1 MGHDKNKVHLMQGT
15 LEEWKKLGGKVE
27 NTSTKIISSSD
38 LDTSKTS
45 TYQATDAKN
54 IVDMNDILSIA
65 KGGTDNNIIVDARAN
80 ARFKGTAPEPRP
92 VLHAGHIPKSLNI
105 PFTNLLVD
113 PNEGITLKP
122 KSELESELKDII
134 NSDKNIVCSC
144 GSGVTAC
151 YIALALDEC
160 EQNDENIF
168 LYDGSWAE
176 YGDDPD
182 VPIET

>member
-1 MGHDKNKVHLMQGT
+1 MQGT

-27 NTSTKIISSSD
+27 EGSAKVISSSD
-38 LDTSKTS
+38 LDTTKTFM
-45 TYQATDAKN
+45 YQAKDAKN
-54 IVDMNDILSIA
+54 IMDMNQILSIINNNN
-65 KGGTDNNIIVDARAN
+65 DNDIIVDARSN
-80 ARFKGTAPEPRP
+80 ARYKGTAPEPRP
-92 VLHAGHIPKSLNI
+92 VLHAGHIPKSINI

-113 PNEGITLKP
+113 SNEGITF
-122 KSELESELKDII
+122 KSKLDLESELKDII
-134 NSDKNIVCSC
+134 INNDNKNIICSC

-160 EQNDENIF
+160 EQSDKNVF

-176 YGDDPD
+176 YGDDPN